1 MSPRLLA
8 ALVHVLTASG
18 AGLALLALL
27 AAARADW
34 QTMFFW
40 LGIALIVDAIDGP
53 LARRV
58 TVEAVL
64 PRWSGERLDLIVDY
78 LTSVAVPAFALCRSD
93 LLPEAFRVAASL
105 AIMLFSLVPFA
116 DREAKTADGYFSG
129 FPAVWNMVCLYLFA
143 LAPPPMLSL
152 AVVVI
157 LIALTF
163 VPILWVHP
171 FRVRRFR
178 PLTMLVTALWG
189 GAAILALANPFPS
202 PFWIQLALLATG
214 AYLIGLGALRWLA
227 GAGGGCRKV

>member
-1 MSPRLLA
+1 MSVRALA

-34 QTMFFW
+34 QAMFLW

-58 TVEAVL
+58 KVATVL

-78 LTSVAVPAFALCRSD
+78 LTYVAVPAFALCRSG
-93 LLPEAFRVAASL
+93 LLPEASRLPAGIAV
-105 AIMLFSLVPFA
+105 MLSSLVPFV
-116 DREAKTADGYFSG
+116 DRDAKTAEGYFSG

-143 LAPPPMLSL
+143 LGPPPYVALT
-152 AVVVI
+152 VVGI

-171 FRVRRFR
+171 FRVRRLR
-178 PLTMLVTALWG
+178 PLTVLVTAIWG
-189 GAAILALANPFPS
+189 GAAILAIAEPFPS
-202 PFWIQLALLATG
+202 PLWIQLLLIAT
-214 AYLIGLGALRWLA
+214 AVYLIGIGAVRSLG
-227 GAGGGCRKV
+227 GAGNG